1 MSVSCYKIGQAKNPT
16 LRLAFAL
23 LTFQSSGENEPALR
37 EWKAKPKTDQT
48 FVKVRVF
55 MQKEFEKHNKQNKTT
70 AKSVGHGIANSI
82 TDKEVKQILSAYLCD
97 NKIAKKTGNN
107 H

>member
-1 MSVSCYKIGQAKNPT
+1 MSISCYKIGQAKNPT

-23 LTFQSSGENEPALR
+23 LTFLSSGEYEPALR

-48 FVKVRVF
+48 CVKVGVF

-70 AKSVGHGIANSI
+70 ANQSGTALQTASPTKKSSKSYLHICAI
-82 TDKEVKQILSAYLCD
+82 TKSQK
-97 NKIAKKTGNN
+97 NR
-107 H
+107 

>member
-1 MSVSCYKIGQAKNPT
+1 
-16 LRLAFAL
+16 
-23 LTFQSSGENEPALR
+23 
-37 EWKAKPKTDQT
+37 
-48 FVKVRVF
+48 